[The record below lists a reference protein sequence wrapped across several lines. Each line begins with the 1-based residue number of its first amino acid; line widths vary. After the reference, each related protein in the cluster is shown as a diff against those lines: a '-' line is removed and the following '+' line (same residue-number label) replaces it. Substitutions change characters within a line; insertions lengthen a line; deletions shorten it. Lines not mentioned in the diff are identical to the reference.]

1 MLSKSCL
8 PQYLPHARV
17 AICSASLW
25 ISMKDKEPVSCS
37 SAVRALSRQTFP
49 VLSLK
54 GSELCKFLWF
64 HLVDE

>member
-1 MLSKSCL
+1 
-8 PQYLPHARV
+8 
-17 AICSASLW
+17 
-25 ISMKDKEPVSCS
+25 MKDKEPVSCS

-54 GSELCKFLWF
+54 GSENFNFLWF